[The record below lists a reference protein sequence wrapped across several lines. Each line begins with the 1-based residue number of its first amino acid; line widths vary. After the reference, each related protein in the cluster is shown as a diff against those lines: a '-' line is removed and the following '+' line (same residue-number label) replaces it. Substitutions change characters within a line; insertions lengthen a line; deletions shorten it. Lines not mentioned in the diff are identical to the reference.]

1 MGRYTSQNMPMF
13 SPWPE
18 IWQLLSNIE
27 SLEGLP
33 PTSFCSQYNNL
44 LSPMLNSSS
53 RKLNNTDLNLQ
64 SWYLA
69 LHGNKHLH
77 YQIRG
82 GGQEQRRP
90 DLILWR
96 NSFLL

>member
-33 PTSFCSQYNNL
+33 PTSFCSQYNIL
-44 LSPMLNSSS
+44 LSPMLNSSP
-53 RKLNNTDLNLQ
+53 RKLNNTDPNPNLGI
-64 SWYLA
+64 WHYMAICICITRL
-69 LHGNKHLH
+69 GEEVKNKEDQTQF
-77 YQIRG
+77 YG
-82 GGQEQRRP
+82 GTH
-90 DLILWR
+90 
-96 NSFLL
+96 S